1 MIRKSLAVA
10 LLLPLATAASG
21 HDFWIQP
28 SSFRVPGGR
37 PVPLSMLVGHGEYRE
52 RWQGDASYIVT
63 LADLTPEGRVDLRDR
78 FRAFGRTVDVFAP
91 ARSPGLHI
99 LTMQTRPVP
108 SNLPF
113 GRFNEFIREEGL
125 TPIIVARLRAGTVS
139 TPGREFYSRR
149 AKALVQVG
157 PSSGKPDPRATKPLG
172 FSLEIV
178 PERDPYAL
186 GKDRMLPVH
195 VLYEGRRLPGALVK
209 LRDLHD
215 DENPVA
221 TARTD
226 RSGRV
231 SFRIP
236 ATGQWLVNVVW
247 SKPVKGDV
255 RADFDTVFSSLTFGY
270 DPLPTAR

>member
-1 MIRKSLAVA
+1 MFRKSLAAA
-10 LLLPLATAASG
+10 LLLPCTTVAFA

-28 SSFRVPGGR
+28 PAFRVPPDR
-37 PVPLSMLVGHGEYRE
+37 PVPFNLLVGHGQYRE
-52 RWQGDASYIVT
+52 RWQGDGSLIVT
-63 LADLTPEGRVDLRDR
+63 LADLAPGGRFDLRNR

-91 ARSPGLHI
+91 ARDPGLHI
-99 LTMQTRPVP
+99 LMMQTRPVP

-125 TPIIVARLRAGTVS
+125 TPIINARLHAGTVS

-157 PSSGKPDPRATKPLG
+157 PPSGRPDPRVTKPLG
-172 FSLEIV
+172 LSLEIV

-186 GKDRMLPVH
+186 GKDRTLPVH

-209 LRDLHD
+209 LRDLHN
-215 DENPVA
+215 DEIPVA
-221 TARTD
+221 MARTD
-226 RSGRV
+226 RNGRAV
-231 SFRIP
+231 FRIP

-247 SKPVKGDV
+247 SRPLKGDV

-270 DPLPTAR
+270 DPLPTTR